1 MSNESI
7 KKIILILIYIIIII
21 FIALFLDYLFKVT
34 IRKRRKQQI
43 KFLAQKKALETGK
56 PLLIFNNQYEGILQ
70 KNNENSIKFTGNIL
84 EIIDKVDKNS
94 CVVVVSEVLEY
105 IDDVYKLIKQIDDI
119 SNGDYYFINLEKN
132 SPRIWWDYK
141 IINVMSKPYYLPSSN
156 DITWNSPNN
165 LQKKVQHFYSIVFKI
180 VPYEFFVKDNIEIIE
195 K

>member
-21 FIALFLDYLFKVT
+21 FIALFLDYLFKIT

-43 KFLAQKKALETGK
+43 KYLAQKKALETGK
-56 PLLIFNNQYEGILQ
+56 PLLIFNNQYEGIFQ
-70 KNNENSIKFTGNIL
+70 NNNDSTKFTGNIS
-84 EIIDKVDKNS
+84 EIINKLDKNS
-94 CVVVVSEVLEY
+94 CVVIVSQVLEY
-105 IDDVYKLIKQIDDI
+105 VDDVNKLIKQIDKI

-141 IINVMSKPYYLPSSN
+141 INNVMSKPYYLPSSN
-156 DITWNSPNN
+156 DISWNSPNS
-165 LQKKVQHFYSIVFKI
+165 LQKKIQQFYSIIFKI
-180 VPYEFFVKDNIEIIE
+180 VPYEPFVKDDIEIIE

>member
-21 FIALFLDYLFKVT
+21 FIALFLDYLFKIT

-43 KFLAQKKALETGK
+43 KYLAQKKALETGK
-56 PLLIFNNQYEGILQ
+56 PLLIFNNQHEGIFQ
-70 KNNENSIKFTGNIL
+70 NNNDSTKFTGNIL
-84 EIIDKVDKNS
+84 EIINKLDKNS
-94 CVVVVSEVLEY
+94 CVVIVSQVLEY
-105 IDDVYKLIKQIDDI
+105 VDDVNKLIKQIDKI

-141 IINVMSKPYYLPSSN
+141 INNVMSKPYYLPSSN
-156 DITWNSPNN
+156 DISWNSPNS
-165 LQKKVQHFYSIVFKI
+165 LQKKIQQFYSIIFKI
-180 VPYEFFVKDNIEIIE
+180 VPYEPFVKDDIEIIE